1 MSVYY
6 RLVLHSICRSNHHRI
21 AVMALEHL
29 QVSNAEKW
37 RKLFLHHQQAYLE
50 GAKAPDTVCKDFR
63 NHVLHVRDDNWGGA
77 PQAAAEWYR
86 RTVRALKQNDWKHAA
101 YCAGVMSHY
110 VCDPVQPFH
119 TGQTEEENTIHR
131 AVEWSFSKAF
141 PELYQTL
148 ETEVGYPDIEIGDD
162 NTWLEDVVCA
172 GAAESNQYYETVV
185 DHYNFEVG
193 HKRPEAGLDQELK
206 DVVAGLLGYATVLL
220 ARVLDRAFDEA
231 AAAPPNTNLVLDTLF
246 AAVNTPIR
254 KLLKALED
262 DRDRDVVEAQYKEFR
277 RTGKV
282 RETLG
287 EDDKVVRALH
297 AEEVLGV
304 SLATL
309 DCQWPRE
316 TGTAHGEGAPTRK
329 PAKRQ
334 KKPAAEATQSLDDLL
349 GMAEPEAAE
358 RELEADAAVAAEDDP
373 SAEVAEE
380 VEAETVDAEP
390 ETVVAL
396 APQDTARA
404 DADALEVYED
414 QDDDDEDELSDD
426 DDDDIELEADGEPD
440 DEADLAHEYNEPL
453 EHSDDAERD
462 AERDAAREGIRNPTE
477 LRRERIRLRREDL
490 VVDAPSIGPKTASRL
505 LVVGVKTV
513 ADLLEL
519 APHEAAKKIK
529 ASHINAQVIR
539 DWQSQALL
547 ACTVPGISGTIAQML
562 VGAGVYAPEDMLDA
576 DAEFLHEAILD
587 FCDTK
592 EGQRLLRDNDPPDRD
607 QVEEWIDA
615 AISAI
620 EDRDAA

>member
-6 RLVLHSICRSNHHRI
+6 RLVLNSVCRSNHHRI
-21 AVMALEHL
+21 AVMALQHL
-29 QVSNAEKW
+29 HDAEGEKW

-50 GAKAPDTVCKDFR
+50 GAKAPDTTFKDFR
-63 NHVLHVRDDNWGGA
+63 NHVLHVRDNYWGGA
-77 PQAAAEWYR
+77 PKAAAEWYR
-86 RTVRALKQNDWKHAA
+86 RTVRALGQKDWRHAA

-141 PELYQTL
+141 PELYQIL
-148 ETEVGYPDIEIGDD
+148 EMEVGYPEIEAGEGED
-162 NTWLEDVVCA
+162 WLEEMVRM
-172 GAAESNQYYETVV
+172 GAEESNQYYETVV
-185 DHYNFEVG
+185 DHYDFEVG
-193 HKRPEAGLDQELK
+193 RKKPEAGLDQELK
-206 DVVAGLLGYATVLL
+206 DTVAGLIGYATVLF
-220 ARVLDRAFDEA
+220 ARVLDRAFAEA
-231 AAAPPNTNLVLDTLF
+231 AVSPPNTNLVLDTLF
-246 AAVNTPIR
+246 AAANAPVR
-254 KLLKALED
+254 KLLKALDDEK
-262 DRDRDVVEAQYKEFR
+262 DRDLVEAQYKEYR

-309 DCQWPRE
+309 DSQWPRE
-316 TGTAHGEGAPTRK
+316 TGTAHGEGAPARK
-329 PAKRQ
+329 PVRKSKRRPVPAAQ
-334 KKPAAEATQSLDDLL
+334 QSVDELLDLAEPEEETEVVEAEEAAAVEAEVVEEATPAESAAEAVEPVEDVEDSHTQL
-349 GMAEPEAAE
+349 
-358 RELEADAAVAAEDDP
+358 AVSEDF
-373 SAEVAEE
+373 EVAE
-380 VEAETVDAEP
+380 AESA
-390 ETVVAL
+390 
-396 APQDTARA
+396 
-404 DADALEVYED
+404 
-414 QDDDDEDELSDD
+414 
-426 DDDDIELEADGEPD
+426 D
-440 DEADLAHEYNEPL
+440 DEADEAELVEDEAYDAGDTSEDEEDDLA
-453 EHSDDAERD
+453 DAYSAPTERD
-462 AERDAAREGIRNPTE
+462 AAAELDAESDAAREGIRDRSDI
-477 LRRERIRLRREDL
+477 RRARIRLRREDM

-513 ADLLEL
+513 ADLLDL
-519 APHEAAKKIK
+519 APQEAAKKIK

-547 ACTVPGISGTIAQML
+547 ACTVPGISGTVAQML
-562 VGAGVYAPEDMLDA
+562 VGAGVYSPEDMLDA

-592 EGQRLLRDNDPPDRD
+592 DGKRLLRDNDPPDRD

-620 EDRDAA
+620 EERDAA

>member
-6 RLVLHSICRSNHHRI
+6 RLVLHSVCRSNHHRI

-29 QVSNAEKW
+29 EDANAEKW

-50 GAKAPDTVCKDFR
+50 GAKAPDTVFKDFR
-63 NHVLHVRDDNWGGA
+63 NHVLHVRDNNWGGA

-86 RTVRALKQNDWKHAA
+86 RTVRALRQNDWKHAA

-141 PELYQTL
+141 PELYQIL
-148 ETEVGYPDIEIGDD
+148 EAEVGYPDIETGDD
-162 NTWLEDVVCA
+162 EAWLEDMVCA
-172 GAAESNQYYETVV
+172 GATESNQYYETVV

-220 ARVLDRAFDEA
+220 ARVLDRALDEA
-231 AAAPPNTNLVLDTLF
+231 AATPPNTNLVLDTLF

-262 DRDRDVVEAQYKEFR
+262 DRDRDLVEAQYKEFR

-316 TGTAHGEGAPTRK
+316 TGTAHGEGAPRRK
-329 PAKRQ
+329 PAKRP
-334 KKPAAEATQSLDDLL
+334 KKAVADESQSLDDLL
-349 GMAEPEAAE
+349 GLAEPDQAPLKTDEAIATEDEPAADAIDQVDEEAAE
-358 RELEADAAVAAEDDP
+358 THTDADVEEEA
-373 SAEVAEE
+373 
-380 VEAETVDAEP
+380 VD
-390 ETVVAL
+390 
-396 APQDTARA
+396 RA
-404 DADALEVYED
+404 DAGALEVY
-414 QDDDDEDELSDD
+414 DDDDGEDELSED
-426 DDDDIELEADGEPD
+426 DDDDIELDADSDAGDDAE
-440 DEADLAHEYNEPL
+440 DEADLADEYDAPL
-453 EHSDDAERD
+453 EYCDDAERD
-462 AERDAAREGIRNPTE
+462 AERDAARAGIRNPTE

-547 ACTVPGISGTIAQML
+547 ACTVPGISGTVAQML